1 MHNIPFI
8 ILAQN
13 AALLLAAM
21 MIFDLV
27 AARLDRGNRN
37 LGEIPVGLALGLIGL
52 IVMLTPW
59 TLAPGIVFD
68 TRSVLLG
75 LTALFFGT
83 LPPLIVMVNTVLSAL
98 PGRGRRPH
106 RHSGDHGTG
115 ATGLLW
121 QRFSRAPLAVFGGR
135 VIFLFGM
142 VVQ

>member
-1 MHNIPFI
+1 
-8 ILAQN
+8 
-13 AALLLAAM
+13 

-59 TLAPGIVFD
+59 ILAPGIVFD

-75 LTALFFGT
+75 LTGLFFGT
-83 LPPLIVMVNTVLSAL
+83 LPTLIVMVITAAFRLYQGGAGAL
-98 PGRGRRPH
+98 TGILVILA
-106 RHSGDHGTG
+106 TG

-121 QRFSRAPLAVFGGR
+121 RRFRRAPLADIGWR
-135 VIFLFGM
+135 ELFLF
-142 VVQ
+142 